1 MTKTDTQQGG
11 RPLPQITAAMA
22 VSEEPVERGQKAQ
35 EEHLTSRDTVSDN
48 LSCPSMSLFVQVRPR
63 VST

>member
-1 MTKTDTQQGG
+1 MMKTATQQGG
-11 RPLPQITAAMA
+11 QPLPQITAATA

-35 EEHLTSRDTVSDN
+35 EGHLTSRDIVSDN
-48 LSCPSMSLFVQVRPR
+48 LSGPSVSLFVQVRPR